1 MVFQRTLWIKHAGA
15 QLEAAAA
22 PTIIT
27 AACVLQ
33 NTRFFIYF
41 FISFNSR
48 LCSLFS
54 LFILETITSRGF
66 LCKTTWPFFG
76 GGGESDWHWFRVSYT
91 LSATSWWPPGVTY
104 PISMRRGLPEVAA
117 LVQCGASSLF
127 HTCRVSGLNREV
139 ADCLCVRP
147 QLLSQPLSVISSAAA
162 KFLFNY
168 FLFIRLRTAKWD
180 RERSGE
186 WWVLCGTEQRFKLN
200 FHLVSVEA
208 PLPWYVIM
216 QSENLSFC
224 RL

>member
-54 LFILETITSRGF
+54 VFILETITSRGF
-66 LCKTTWPFFG
+66 LCKTTWPFF

-139 ADCLCVRP
+139 ADRLLRSSPTAIATAISNFLCSRK
-147 QLLSQPLSVISSAAA
+147 IS
-162 KFLFNY
+162 F
-168 FLFIRLRTAKWD
+168 
-180 RERSGE
+180 
-186 WWVLCGTEQRFKLN
+186 
-200 FHLVSVEA
+200 
-208 PLPWYVIM
+208 
-216 QSENLSFC
+216 
-224 RL
+224 